1 MTNEEYKKQA
11 DKILEEYYRV
21 SKIPVVKSN
30 IYLGMNKEGHR
41 LIIEWNND
49 VSLLEFVYR
58 DEYLFYS
65 RFDTW
70 VGVEINMFC
79 IYRKYFLSLRKI

>member
-1 MTNEEYKKQA
+1 MDDGLDEFMPLTMTG
-11 DKILEEYYRV
+11 IP
-21 SKIPVVKSN
+21 SKS
-30 IYLGMNKEGHR
+30 R
-41 LIIEWNND
+41 NND